1 MFSAYFSAR
10 MDVLNLVNLLIVHC
24 LGRTPLLESM
34 LFLEDAFSDLKTL
47 MNLKSMMISTKKAM
61 RLVVVGMNHTFDA
74 DISIM
79 EKSSSFISLEARA
92 YSSNDNP

>member
-1 MFSAYFSAR
+1 MHFSR
-10 MDVLNLVNLLIVHC
+10 LKN
-24 LGRTPLLESM
+24 
-34 LFLEDAFSDLKTL
+34 SDEPQEYDDFY
-47 MNLKSMMISTKKAM
+47 KKAM
-61 RLVVVGMNHTFDA
+61 RLVVVGMNHTFEA